1 MADHQVAGVAVWA
14 PTGRGPSLPRA
25 QRRRVLAA
33 WRAAVPMSP
42 IVAGATSLE
51 MAAEAKAGG
60 ANALLAFPRA
70 DDPVAYHE
78 ALGRELPVIA
88 FYLYEAAGGV
98 AYDNQTLHAI
108 LALPNVIGIKVAT
121 LDSVVT
127 FQRIA
132 GLMRDHPGK
141 LLITGEDRFL
151 GYSLTMGARAA
162 LIGMGAALTDLQVA
176 LLESFRSGDFGKFV
190 RLSGVC
196 DRFASATFI
205 PPMEGYVRRMLW
217 ALAADGVI
225 PDDACDDPWGPSLPP
240 SERDAVRSAV
250 RGTYGPRAIYTHMTA
265 RALLLWKEHER
276 RWHRKLYH
284 AIGVL
289 WLVESDDAYEKAAL
303 PLLKEAGLAFE
314 ELSGAETA
322 RRYPQINCEPVR
334 WAIFEKDGGYLTAR
348 RACAAVLEGF
358 LAEGGEYRQL
368 AAEPGAHLAGGELQ
382 GVKLSDGT
390 TLVADAFVF
399 ACGPWLGRL
408 FPDVIGDRVRATRQE
423 VFFFGTPPG
432 DQRFTAQALPVP

>member
-1 MADHQVAGVAVWA
+1 
-14 PTGRGPSLPRA
+14 
-25 QRRRVLAA
+25 
-33 WRAAVPMSP
+33 MSP

-88 FYLYEAAGGV
+88 FYLYEAGGGV

-132 GLMRDHPGK
+132 GLMRDHPDK

-176 LLESFRSGDFGKFV
+176 LMESFRSGDFGKFV

-196 DRFASATFI
+196 DRFASATS
-205 PPMEGYVRRMLW
+205 V
-217 ALAADGVI
+217 
-225 PDDACDDPWGPSLPP
+225 S
-240 SERDAVRSAV
+240 
-250 RGTYGPRAIYTHMTA
+250 YTHLT
-265 RALLLWKEHER
+265 
-276 RWHRKLYH
+276 
-284 AIGVL
+284 
-289 WLVESDDAYEKAAL
+289 L
-303 PLLKEAGLAFE
+303 PTIY
-314 ELSGAETA
+314 S
-322 RRYPQINCEPVR
+322 V
-334 WAIFEKDGGYLTAR
+334 
-348 RACAAVLEGF
+348 
-358 LAEGGEYRQL
+358 
-368 AAEPGAHLAGGELQ
+368 
-382 GVKLSDGT
+382 
-390 TLVADAFVF
+390 
-399 ACGPWLGRL
+399 
-408 FPDVIGDRVRATRQE
+408 
-423 VFFFGTPPG
+423 
-432 DQRFTAQALPVP
+432 